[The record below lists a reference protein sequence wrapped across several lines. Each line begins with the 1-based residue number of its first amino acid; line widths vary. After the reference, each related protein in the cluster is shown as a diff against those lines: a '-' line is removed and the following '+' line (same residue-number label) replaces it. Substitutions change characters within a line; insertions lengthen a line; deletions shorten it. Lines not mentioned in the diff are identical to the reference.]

1 MRPIVSWALPV
12 LLLAVM
18 GRALGFALSVGLLEG
33 LGVLAA
39 ARIPRMAEVGVDSGV
54 LLFLVLVTGAVA
66 LLFGVSRAGPFI
78 PSS

>member
-1 MRPIVSWALPV
+1 MD
-12 LLLAVM
+12 
-18 GRALGFALSVGLLEG
+18 
-33 LGVLAA
+33 
-39 ARIPRMAEVGVDSGV
+39 EVGVDSGV